1 MDALVVLFLQL
12 GLEALILHKL
22 QPIHLKLVQL
32 VILWALWRVLTCWR
46 PRAVTDGRWKDAC
59 HRMCLL
65 LLRHLPLSCKL
76 DIILIKNDLLNIMSR
91 HLPHEQR
98 LRIALLI
105 PLNYLILEAQELQN
119 LLEHRRRYTALL

>member
-1 MDALVVLFLQL
+1 MDPLVVLFLQL
-12 GLEALILHKL
+12 GFEAFVLHKL
-22 QPIHLKLVQL
+22 QPIHLELVQL
-32 VILWALWRVLTCWR
+32 VILWPLWRVLTSWR
-46 PRAVTDGRWKDAC
+46 PRAVTDGGRKDAC

-105 PLNYLILEAQELQN
+105 ALNYLVLEAQELQN